1 MLLQQQQQQHRAPL
15 VSLSIPLL
23 LASPPTIASSFLKS
37 PSSAAALPLSL
48 FLVLAASTA
57 GGLPIQQL
65 LPQLASLRQLHPLF
79 LHTAQH
85 THDTDTRSPRV
96 GSLGRKA
103 GRRATSRKERFAG
116 LRGGFAGVALY
127 TGLEQEGTFCQLSAR
142 LTLLR
147 KESLFSRPSGPHW
160 DGCRL
165 LLLLFLLHFRR
176 RSQQSSAPQRQAS
189 ESPPLPPLKLHLTPF
204 LLLPLEPV
212 SPPLPLLPRPSHLG
226 DLHQLLPAGQSFHRI
241 LHPDT
246 L

>member
-1 MLLQQQQQQHRAPL
+1 MSGYSLKVAAFGFSSYHCFFLSEVSFLCCCAS
-15 VSLSIPLL
+15 SLS
-23 LASPPTIASSFLKS
+23 
-37 PSSAAALPLSL
+37 LPL
-48 FLVLAASTA
+48 
-57 GGLPIQQL
+57 PL
-65 LPQLASLRQLHPLF
+65 LPQRREDCQFSSSYHSLLPCGSFILYF
-79 LHTAQH
+79 CTQH
-85 THDTDTRSPRV
+85 THDTHTRSPRV

-103 GRRATSRKERFAG
+103 GRRATSREERFAG

-147 KESLFSRPSGPHW
+147 KGSWLSRPSCPHW

-165 LLLLFLLHFRR
+165 LFLLFLLHFRR

-226 DLHQLLPAGQSFHRI
+226 DLNQLLPAGQSFHRI